1 MVFKKDDVSL
11 DRRRSEEFVCS
22 LTTTN
27 ANKPFCCGTAK
38 IRKDNG
44 YSYRKFRFRLKVAY
58 PIKPILGKVLSLK
71 MIVTF

>member
-27 ANKPFCCGTAK
+27 AINRVAAWQRYEK
-38 IRKDNG
+38 ITVTPTRD
-44 YSYRKFRFRLKVAY
+44 
-58 PIKPILGKVLSLK
+58 LSG
-71 MIVTF
+71 IHRQGIN